1 MESLLNSCESKFSVS
16 IHFSKESGK
25 EEGWE
30 LDRRGHRNSRYRKRN
45 APRRGKEG
53 LQNYGAHQEAGVEE
67 AKGEFE
73 PSPVSQ
79 AAESRFTAVVAVC
92 VTSWEFRVQL
102 KSETFDRQ
110 RPQCCSSCGYWENPG
125 VTVVVGD

>member
-1 MESLLNSCESKFSVS
+1 MAVVNLLESIDFARNLEADRSASLKLGERSGLREQILESLLNSCEFKFSVS

-30 LDRRGHRNSRYRKRN
+30 LDRRGHRSSGYRKRN
-45 APRRGKEG
+45 APRRWKGG
-53 LQNYGAHQEAGVEE
+53 LQNYEANQEAGVEE

-79 AAESRFTAVVAVC
+79 AAESWFTAVVTIC
-92 VTSWEFRVQL
+92 VMS
-102 KSETFDRQ
+102 
-110 RPQCCSSCGYWENPG
+110 
-125 VTVVVGD
+125 